1 MDGTQEGWCWETAM
15 AFTPVF
21 LVQPAS
27 STLSAFWTLFNSR
40 VLQGNLL
47 EPFATTLTTL
57 SSDPWAHHPTSNIL
71 YALSRPIP
79 RPHELPCVSYTPG
92 QQRHGC
98 RHLDSQ
104 ARSAQ
109 QACATRRCSA
119 RAHQRRGHEE
129 KIAQRA
135 RCRSIYAHNCLTA
148 LIHLLS
154 LAATF
159 LPAKFTRTAFR
170 IANIAATSFFFHALR
185 ANPGICFGFS
195 RIKKCTASANMLAL
209 VCMRNAFFS
218 VFHTHLRLTECAT
231 CQKMKR

>member
-47 EPFATTLTTL
+47 EPFATTLTSL

-209 VCMRNAFFS
+209 TQLVTWQPSENS
-218 VFHTHLRLTECAT
+218 VFNHQL
-231 CQKMKR
+231 